1 MSDAADPAAGARRA
15 RSGTSSGAT
24 AELEARLAELEKRL
38 ERMSGGG
45 GEETAYWAIL
55 ESILPSDAR
64 RHLRAAGREQLLAA
78 RSILDAWISRM
89 DRTGDEPAARRETI
103 RVD

>member
-1 MSDAADPAAGARRA
+1 MSDAADPAATARGAKRA
-15 RSGTSSGAT
+15 GPSGAT
-24 AELEARLAELEKRL
+24 AELEARLADLERRL
-38 ERMSGGG
+38 ERTSRGG
-45 GEETAYWAIL
+45 GEQTAYWAIL

-78 RSILDAWISRM
+78 RSILDAWIARM
-89 DRTGDEPAARRETI
+89 DRSADEPPARRETI